1 LCDPTVGEV
10 RIACAEMVAAGLL
23 PAAIDRISRQYP
35 RIVVRVVQ
43 PTALAS
49 ATGLDF
55 HELRDRN
62 VDIVL
67 TASYGN
73 PVEDDIEI
81 EHVFDEPNYVVAGL
95 SNPLASRR
103 KIDLT
108 DLVDEAWIFPQNPVI
123 VEMIRK
129 AFEARG
135 LEPPVE
141 RVSAGSIS
149 LRNYLL
155 ATGRFLTVFPNSIL
169 HYNAKRWSLKALP
182 IDLRIKPPSIAI
194 LTLKHRTLSPVVNL
208 FIEHLREAA
217 KPMKALS
224 ERST

>member
-1 LCDPTVGEV
+1 L
-10 RIACAEMVAAGLL
+10 
-23 PAAIDRISRQYP
+23 
-35 RIVVRVVQ
+35 
-43 PTALAS
+43 TAHAS

-55 HELRDRN
+55 HELRDRT
-62 VDIVL
+62 VDLVL
-67 TASYGN
+67 TANYGN

-81 EHVFDEPNYVVAGL
+81 EILFDEPNFVVAGL

-108 DLVDEAWIFPQNPVI
+108 DLVNEAWIFPQNHVI
-123 VEMIRK
+123 VEMITK

-135 LEPPVE
+135 LEPPIE

-182 IDLRIKPPSIAI
+182 IDLRIKPPSISI

-217 KPMKALS
+217 KPMKTLS
-224 ERST
+224 EQST